1 MFVFVCSGSSPCA
14 LVLDRVLVLDLV
26 HNVEHTHVMTPTLG
40 EFEQL
45 VLLALV
51 RLGPDAY
58 GATVRREIEARAK
71 RRLSISAVYTT
82 LDRLEEKQLVR
93 SWIGD
98 PTPERGGRRRKHF
111 ALSPLG
117 ARALKQAHRA
127 YAGMVGGLEHRL
139 KAL

>member
-1 MFVFVCSGSSPCA
+1 MLSA
-14 LVLDRVLVLDLV
+14 
-26 HNVEHTHVMTPTLG
+26 LG

-45 VLLALV
+45 VLIAVV
-51 RLGPDAY
+51 RLGTDAY
-58 GATVRREIEARAK
+58 GATVRREIEARTH

-82 LDRLEEKQLVR
+82 LDRLEHKGCVR

-111 ALSPLG
+111 ALQPLG
-117 ARALKQAHRA
+117 ARALKTAYQAFS
-127 YAGMVGGLEHRL
+127 GMTAGLEHRL